1 MRSRNN
7 YLKSKK
13 SACVATKKAI
23 SPELA
28 PSQVELIEIEP
39 DVDLGE
45 TFIQS
50 SSLSMLVVTDSH
62 NNSAFV
68 KKEDFEETGLLS
80 TFNDDGNTKTNK
92 IITSILTPSFLLG
105 PGDSPFPNLGSGVSC
120 GSTYNPS
127 CNYNTNRAKLLNT
140 GWRLPCLDPGLLT
153 QVQCSVHR
161 QHRHNRWSDCLK
173 IHASSLDHTA
183 QP

>member
-13 SACVATKKAI
+13 SACVATKKAL
-23 SPELA
+23 SSESA
-28 PSQVELIEIEP
+28 PSQIELVEIEP

-45 TFIQS
+45 TICPS

-62 NNSAFV
+62 NNSKFV

-80 TFNDDGNTKTNK
+80 TFNDDGNAKTNK
-92 IITSILTPSFLLG
+92 NMTSILTPSLLLG

-140 GWRLPCLDPGLLT
+140 GWRLPCLDPGLPV
-153 QVQCSVHR
+153 QVRCSAHR
-161 QHRHNRWSDCLK
+161 QHRHRR
-173 IHASSLDHTA
+173 
-183 QP
+183 